1 MYTQRIHLLVSVIN
15 QPVLSSSD
23 TAGQC
28 GSVMLS
34 LQITEGGGGFHWSL
48 APCGAGTR
56 VGANIGCC
64 GLPAV
69 KAY

>member
-34 LQITEGGGGFHWSL
+34 LQITEGGGVGGVGGGFTGLSHPVVL
-48 APCGAGTR
+48 APG
-56 VGANIGCC
+56 
-64 GLPAV
+64 
-69 KAY
+69 